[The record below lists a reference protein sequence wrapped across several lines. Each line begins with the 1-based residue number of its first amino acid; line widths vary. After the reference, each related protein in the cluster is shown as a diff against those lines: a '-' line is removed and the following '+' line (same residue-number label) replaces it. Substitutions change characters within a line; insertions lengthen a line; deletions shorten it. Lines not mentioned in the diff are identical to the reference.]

1 MGGGGS
7 SSSAA
12 TQYNTYNT
20 TGGSIDF
27 TNLLGNLN
35 YKSGGDIS
43 TTNTQ
48 SFTQHLS
55 NSAET
60 SQASK
65 GGSGGTFDVAA
76 SVGVGVGGNGS
87 GGAVDKQS
95 SYTGDSDSFDGSTG
109 GNNSTG
115 GIPNKWLLIGGSGV
129 ALSLVAIIALKRR
142 K

>member
-35 YKSGGDIS
+35 YKGGSIA

-55 NSAET
+55 NSAEQ
-60 SQASK
+60 SQTNKA
-65 GGSGGTFDVAA
+65 GSGGTFDVAA

-87 GGAVDKQS
+87 GGQVDKQS
-95 SYTGDSDSFDGSTG
+95 SYVGDSDSFGTSTG
-109 GNNSTG
+109 GSGSTA
-115 GIPNKWLLIGGSGV
+115 GIPNKWLLIGGGGV
-129 ALSLVAIIALKRR
+129 ALSLVAIIALKKR